1 MAEVASQGSF
11 AARPNP
17 NIPDAGVTLG
27 VRAFKLTSFDSPEE
41 RKFTMLTKHTLIAL
55 ALGIAL
61 GAFSIPAVGQ
71 NDSGVVAEIAGR
83 NVTAE
88 ELQEREAGK
97 LLQARYKYYL
107 AERDALDQFIDDQL
121 LEMQAKK
128 ESVSLDELFKRH
140 ISVHVQEPTEDQLRF
155 YYEGVQTDESYEKA
169 RSNIIDT
176 VHQLRTKK
184 ARDAYIAELRAEY
197 GVVIELV
204 QPIAHVE
211 VGSAPRLGPE
221 NAPVQIIEFADYECP
236 YCQEVNEDLA
246 RLREQFPNQVSLVY
260 KDFPLPMHPLAA
272 KAAQAARCAG
282 AQGKF
287 WEYHDSLFRTK
298 KLQMSQ
304 LKEEARALKL
314 DTARFDQCLDGGEQ
328 TAPVKKDSQE
338 GQRLGLQGTP
348 SFFINGHFMSGAI
361 GYTKLRETVM
371 QELGPTLAKKQRAAL
386 VPSKDAEKK

>member
-1 MAEVASQGSF
+1 
-11 AARPNP
+11 
-17 NIPDAGVTLG
+17 
-27 VRAFKLTSFDSPEE
+27 
-41 RKFTMLTKHTLIAL
+41 MLTKHTLIAL
-55 ALGIAL
+55 GLGIAL

-83 NVTAE
+83 KVTAD
-88 ELQEREAGK
+88 ELQEKEAGK

-197 GVVIELV
+197 RVVIELV

-211 VGSAPRLGPE
+211 VGNAPRLGPE

-287 WEYHDSLFRTK
+287 WEYHDSLFQTK